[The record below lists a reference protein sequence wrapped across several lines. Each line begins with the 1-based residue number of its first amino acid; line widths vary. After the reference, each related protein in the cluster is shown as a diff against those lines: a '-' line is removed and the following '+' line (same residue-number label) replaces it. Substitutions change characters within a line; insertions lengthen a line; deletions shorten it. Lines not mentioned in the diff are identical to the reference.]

1 MASRAPAGL
10 LTIPRAAGQRQQT
23 DRRLSRARPASHST
37 GWPEAATA
45 RLAQGIEHD
54 VSDRAAHLLRQVSRV
69 RETPAENRRHSIV
82 GLPSR
87 PLDRG
92 RTMQLASLTIIY
104 QSVAFPRSPSFL
116 AMPPQSPRPRAADDF
131 SAIRARMEELRRERT
146 RVPPD
151 NDARR
156 ESGPRPNAISDRPG
170 LAHRPGPSPAMRRG
184 S

>member
-1 MASRAPAGL
+1 MKSPDSRRHSYRVAPRR
-10 LTIPRAAGQRQQT
+10 PRTAESDVG
-23 DRRLSRARPASHST
+23 DRRLGAKSEGVRDVDAGARSSGA
-37 GWPEAATA
+37 GAF
-45 RLAQGIEHD
+45 
-54 VSDRAAHLLRQVSRV
+54 
-69 RETPAENRRHSIV
+69 RRSSVTIPSI
-82 GLPSR
+82 LEY
-87 PLDRG
+87 LDRVQ
-92 RTMQLASLTIIY
+92 TMQLASLTIII
-104 QSVAFPRSPSFL
+104 QSVAFPCFVPSFPTML
-116 AMPPQSPRPRAADDF
+116 PQSPRPRAADDF